1 MRELGMALLGTM
13 VIALFF
19 GFKIYPDL
27 EYTGGSSNTS
37 CTGECYEQY
46 VAQYG
51 KPAEIE
57 AKKQELAA
65 GDPFSDIRSLWAG
78 CAACHGQQG
87 QGMGM
92 FPQLAG
98 KSSDYIV
105 DRLTTYKN
113 RGQVGMNSSMMWGQA
128 ANLSEKDIETI
139 GQFIQEGFPSK

>member
-51 KPAEIE
+51 TPAEIE

-65 GDPFSDIRSLWAG
+65 GDPFSDI
-78 CAACHGQQG
+78 
-87 QGMGM
+87 
-92 FPQLAG
+92 
-98 KSSDYIV
+98 
-105 DRLTTYKN
+105 
-113 RGQVGMNSSMMWGQA
+113 
-128 ANLSEKDIETI
+128 
-139 GQFIQEGFPSK
+139 